1 MEVNFAD
8 CTNNACF
15 EAKELELQTELD
27 SLRSRLEVTKQQVG
41 IAPPEASPLP
51 TPAEPLASAP
61 ITAAPIATVPPTAVV
76 PTPAEAP
83 LVATAPPAAVLPA
96 DPAPPPSEFTLP
108 EMPDLSLDLS
118 LPDLSLPDLSLVE
131 SALSSLSATE
141 VSLLLFSFPLLLIA
155 GGLWKPVPE
164 AVPEPWQTEAGQA
177 DAGQPPPGEG
187 LLSGFLDAGRTGGY
201 TADYGQPRVRSGP
214 AATAV
219 PSAAPA
225 AASAPFSAVPAAT
238 PAAGPGAGAAE
249 SRPRRS
255 AAEAFWAGLSNLA
268 DDPEPARP
276 PAGLAKALF
285 EGLADTLADK
295 PPAPPAAPQPGG
307 VHREPMAPYSDLP
320 TAATRDAAPPAA
332 TPPLAPRAAPE
343 GGTQPAAQPQAGE
356 EAMARYSVALR
367 SVARAQAGID
377 ASQARSPP

>member
-141 VSLLLFSFPLLLIA
+141 VFLLLFSFPLLLIA

-187 LLSGFLDAGRTGGY
+187 LLPLFLDAGRTGGY

-238 PAAGPGAGAAE
+238 PAPPSLGRGG
-249 SRPRRS
+249 
-255 AAEAFWAGLSNLA
+255 
-268 DDPEPARP
+268 ARP
-276 PAGLAKALF
+276 
-285 EGLADTLADK
+285 K
-295 PPAPPAAPQPGG
+295 PFGRG
-307 VHREPMAPYSDLP
+307 
-320 TAATRDAAPPAA
+320 
-332 TPPLAPRAAPE
+332 
-343 GGTQPAAQPQAGE
+343 
-356 EAMARYSVALR
+356 
-367 SVARAQAGID
+367 
-377 ASQARSPP
+377 